1 MTPIR
6 KNIEDAQQARL
17 LRPSQSGLR
26 LLRQTVELSLFLVLA
41 STCVFAQAAV
51 EYGAATSGIA
61 GSISGTNLM
70 KNVKIPD
77 LSGGKSS
84 VLVTQPTGAAGV
96 NPNYI
101 FDSMKQGS
109 VAANRKALEEKAG
122 KNAAKLMLRSKPTNA
137 TVKIDG
143 KSVGK
148 TPILLVMPPG
158 QYDVVIYGKRMEHA
172 EQKID
177 LLPKETR
184 EFLLPLKQIYP
195 TQVEIHLH

>member
-1 MTPIR
+1 MTPTR
-6 KNIEDAQQARL
+6 KNIEDAQQTRL
-17 LRPSQSGLR
+17 LRPAQSGLK
-26 LLRQTVELSLFLVLA
+26 LLWQTVELSLLLVMA

-51 EYGAATSGIA
+51 EYGGATSGIA

-70 KNVKIPD
+70 KNVKVPD

-109 VAANRKALEEKAG
+109 VAANRKALEQKAG

-148 TPILLVMPPG
+148 TPLLLVVPPG

-184 EFLLPLKQIYP
+184 EFLLPLKQVYP